1 MAAMLRLPDDGR
13 IITKQQARSE
23 FATAWRAFL
32 PAEAELAFS
41 KLQTPETTAA
51 LKAVLQRLSSKRSRL

>member
-13 IITKQQARSE
+13 IITKRQARSE
-23 FATAWRAFL
+23 FAAAWRAFL
-32 PAEAELAFS
+32 PAEAELSFS
-41 KLQTPETTAA
+41 KLQTPETSAA